1 MLSRAPQVCTPL
13 LVDTQ
18 SRLCSK
24 REEHDDEHSRRNGS
38 VYTLCFVRRRVVN
51 SGETFVSAPFSWYLP
66 PPPDK
71 RLFAEAWPDKIAIVV
86 QKRGVAPRA
95 QICSSCCCASQESG
109 LRKKEGG
116 GAGSRVP
123 SEWSAIK
130 INYQSELITTK
141 FVIWLLDADGWL
153 FVGLREGATGRNL
166 VFRIAFFVHLLER
179 GSERVRFHVQISR
192 WRSRNKKLWEIH
204 LVGGSAEPTR
214 FNK

>member
-192 WRSRNKKLWEIH
+192 WRSRNKKV
-204 LVGGSAEPTR
+204 VGNSPSWR
-214 FNK
+214 